1 MIRRKSLRD
10 VGRLQLQQG
19 RHTACTAHAF
29 GAVGVHPMRVSSR
42 EYVDRTDHIVV
53 IIGAP
58 ALDTT
63 ERSLT

>member
-1 MIRRKSLRD
+1 MIRRKSLHD
-10 VGRLQLQQG
+10 VGRLQLQRG

-29 GAVGVHPMRVSSR
+29 GAVGVHPMRMSSR

-58 ALDTT
+58 APDTT
-63 ERSLT
+63 ERGLS